1 MNGDLIIQPSSDDI
15 TALKIWRNPK
25 TMISEAKM
33 AAETLMEFVTAR
45 KLSITFGTAPKP
57 HLYFEAWAFLG
68 HMFGVTSRVI
78 PGGTKPIVVNGI
90 TGWEAEADAYH
101 VPSGQVISTANSM
114 CLSDE
119 DNWSVRAKYDW
130 RDKADG
136 SGREKVKVGDI
147 PVPQFQL
154 RSMAETRAQA
164 KALKGPFSWVIAMA
178 GFDPTVAED
187 MRSKDGG
194 TVRSPSQPQ
203 QQQRPATDGNGPRRI
218 SEKQAGRMF
227 GIAKTANKTT
237 DDVLV
242 ILKHFGFET
251 PEDVTVLKYDE
262 VCAEIARSDSA

>member
-1 MNGDLIIQPSSDDI
+1 MSQELIIEPSGDDM

-25 TMISEAKM
+25 TMITEAKI
-33 AAETLMEFVTAR
+33 AADTLMEFVAAR

-57 HLYFEAWAFLG
+57 HLYFEAWAFLA
-68 HMFGVTSRVI
+68 HMFNVTSRVV
-78 PGGTKPIVVNGI
+78 PGGTKPIVINGI
-90 TGWEAEADAYH
+90 TGWESEADAYH
-101 VPSGQVISTANSM
+101 VPSGQIISTANAM

-119 DNWSVRAKYDW
+119 DNWSVRAKYEW
-130 RDKADG
+130 RDKSDG

-187 MRSKDGG
+187 MRKDGAS
-194 TVRSPSQPQ
+194 VRQPQ
-203 QQQRPATDGNGPRRI
+203 QPQQQRPASTTDGSGPRRI

-227 GIAKTANKTT
+227 GIAKTANKSTEE
-237 DDVLV
+237 VLV
-242 ILKHFGFET
+242 ILKHFGFEA
-251 PEDVTVLKYDE
+251 PEDVTVAKYDD